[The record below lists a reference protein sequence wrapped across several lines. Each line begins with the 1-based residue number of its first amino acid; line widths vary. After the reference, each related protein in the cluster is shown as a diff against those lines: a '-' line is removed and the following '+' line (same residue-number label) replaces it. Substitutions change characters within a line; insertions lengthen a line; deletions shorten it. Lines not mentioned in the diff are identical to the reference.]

1 MSGGSGT
8 RAGVVLCGGR
18 SSRMGRAKAW
28 LPWFG
33 GRTLVEHVVERLRP
47 AVDEV
52 VVVTSADL
60 DLPPLEARV
69 VRDREPER
77 GPLAGLREG
86 LAAAD
91 SDFAFVT
98 ATDAPFLTPEYVG
111 AMLDR
116 ETACA
121 PVADGHVQV
130 LSAVYPRAGLAVA
143 ERLLEE
149 DRARP
154 LTLLEALDFVA
165 IEGAA
170 LDVSESPPWQGFNT
184 PETYLAAVRAEDPRA
199 RCDVELL
206 GRAAL
211 EGSPS
216 VVQCPV
222 GSLGEV
228 LACVTRT
235 RDLVLIEEERVARAH
250 LVSLGGRDLVRDLAL
265 PVGPGERLS
274 VLDAQA
280 GG

>member
-1 MSGGSGT
+1 
-8 RAGVVLCGGR
+8 
-18 SSRMGRAKAW
+18 MGRAKAW

-33 GRTLVEHVVERLRP
+33 DRTLVEHVVERLRP

-77 GPLAGLREG
+77 GPLAGLRDG
-86 LAAAD
+86 LAAIE

-98 ATDAPFLTPEYVG
+98 ATDAPFLTPEYVR

-116 ETACA
+116 GVACA

-130 LSAVYPRAGLAVA
+130 LSAVYPRAAA
-143 ERLLEE
+143 ETAARLLAE

-154 LTLLEALDFVA
+154 LALLEALDFVA
-165 IEGAA
+165 IEEAE
-170 LDVSESPPWQGFNT
+170 LDVGESPPWLGFNT
-184 PETYLAAVRAEDPRA
+184 PEAYLEAVRSGDPGA
-199 RCDVELL
+199 QCEVELL
-206 GRAAL
+206 GRAATP
-211 EGSPS
+211 GAPP
-216 VVQCPV
+216 VVASPV
-222 GSLGEV
+222 GSLGDV
-228 LACVTRT
+228 LAHVTRG
-235 RDLVLIEEERVARAH
+235 RDLTLVEEDRVARAH
-250 LVSLGGRDLVRDLAL
+250 LVSLGGRDLVRALEL
-265 PVGPGERLS
+265 PVGPGERVT

>member
-1 MSGGSGT
+1 
-8 RAGVVLCGGR
+8 
-18 SSRMGRAKAW
+18 MGRAKAW

-77 GPLAGLREG
+77 GPLAGLRDG
-86 LAAAD
+86 LAAVE

-98 ATDAPFLTPEYVG
+98 ATDAPFLTPAYVG

-116 ETACA
+116 GVACA

-130 LSAVYPRAGLAVA
+130 LSAVVPRAGAALA
-143 ERLLEE
+143 ERLLTAG
-149 DRARP
+149 RARP
-154 LTLLEALDFVA
+154 LALLEALDFVA
-165 IEGAA
+165 IDEGE
-170 LDVSESPPWQGFNT
+170 LDVGETPPWLGFNT
-184 PETYLAAVRAEDPRA
+184 PEAYLDAVRAEDPGA
-199 RCDVELL
+199 QCEVELL
-206 GRAAL
+206 GRAATD
-211 EGSPS
+211 GVPP
-216 VVQCPV
+216 VVTSPV
-222 GSLGEV
+222 GSLGDV
-228 LACVTRT
+228 LAHVTT
-235 RDLVLIEEERVARAH
+235 GRDLTLVEEDRIARAH
-250 LVSLGGRDLVRDLAL
+250 LVSLGGRDLVRARGL
-265 PVGPGERLS
+265 PVGPGERVT